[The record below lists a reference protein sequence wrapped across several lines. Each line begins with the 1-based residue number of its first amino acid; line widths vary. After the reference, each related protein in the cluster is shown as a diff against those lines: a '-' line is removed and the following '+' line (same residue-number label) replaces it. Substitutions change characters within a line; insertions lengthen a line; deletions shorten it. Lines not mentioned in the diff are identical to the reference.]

1 MPDGRGR
8 GMSECARSW
17 GLPQGEAE
25 QQFSELNIKQP
36 GMHLLALEETLK
48 AIGEFKRT
56 LIAKGN

>member
-1 MPDGRGR
+1 
-8 GMSECARSW
+8 MSECARSW